1 MSEIVK
7 LNTDERP
14 IEVLM
19 DESIQEDKGLINK
32 IGRYAKFRRFDTG
45 AYGRGYAVLG
55 QEFKEPTLCRGLTGF
70 LDFIP
75 DKNLSQVKVD
85 FATKYG
91 VGYKDVLSDLAN
103 FGTFGH
109 LMTGQLTADGFIHTG
124 TQFEADLIQFMG
136 YNGISMHRFNE
147 YYNLLSNYMFS
158 MACFFYETDFKL
170 MAAEFPVVDFEK
182 KIATAID
189 LVGEM
194 NDPKN
199 PLRRINVCINL
210 KFRMNAAV
218 YDKDYIQTNIELMMM
233 QNLIQKKYIKLP
245 SESQVIHKTFIL
257 CPKNIKERTRDNYL
271 LKDTTGF
278 YDEAEYNLDFNYFK
292 AKKLLDQSIDKPMPK
307 FKGVL
312 IKLGETPQY
321 ETIRQR
327 MNNLFDY

>member
-7 LNTDERP
+7 INTDERP
-14 IEVLM
+14 IEILM
-19 DESIQEDKGLINK
+19 DENITEDKGLVNK

-45 AYGRGYAVLG
+45 SFGRGYAVLG
-55 QEFKEPTLCRGLTGF
+55 QEFEEPTLCRGLTSF
-70 LDFIP
+70 IDLIP
-75 DKNLSQVKVD
+75 DKSLSQVKVD
-85 FATKYG
+85 FAVKYG
-91 VGYKDVLSDLAN
+91 HGFRDVLSDLAN

-109 LMTGQLTADGFIHTG
+109 LMTGQLTTDGYIHTG
-124 TQFEADLIQFMG
+124 VQFEADLIAFM
-136 YNGISMHRFNE
+136 NREGISMHRFEE
-147 YYNLLSNYMFS
+147 YYNLLSNYMYS
-158 MACFFYETDFKL
+158 MSCFFHETDFKL
-170 MAAEFPVVDFEK
+170 LAVEFPVVDFDK

-194 NDPKN
+194 NDVKN
-199 PLRRINVCINL
+199 PSRRINVCINL

-218 YDKDYIQTNIELMMM
+218 YEKDMIQTNIELMMM
-233 QNLIQKKYIKLP
+233 QNLIAKKYIKLP

-278 YDEAEYNLDFNYFK
+278 YDEIEYDLDYNYFK

-307 FKGVL
+307 YKGVM
-312 IKLGETPQY
+312 IRLGEQPQY

-327 MNNLFDY
+327 MNQIFDI